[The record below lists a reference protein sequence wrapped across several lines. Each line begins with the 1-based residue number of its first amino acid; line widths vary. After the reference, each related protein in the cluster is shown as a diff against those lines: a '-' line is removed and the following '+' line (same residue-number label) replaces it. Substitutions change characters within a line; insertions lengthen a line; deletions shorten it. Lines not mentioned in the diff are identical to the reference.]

1 MGKHLEENSKDK
13 FIFDTSAFLRI
24 ESIYLLDTVTDL
36 FSIITTLS
44 VLRELENFARH
55 EDRLGIIA
63 KRVLLKRNRFF
74 LKEAAITERLEYVS
88 SIDEELF
95 NFAFNENITLI
106 TDDLKLLRHTTG
118 KIKRAFSTYFLTD
131 FVYAG
136 MFTKEEALVKL
147 EEMRDI
153 RDWQENII
161 YLSTKGV
168 LENIED

>member
-1 MGKHLEENSKDK
+1 M
-13 FIFDTSAFLRI
+13 
-24 ESIYLLDTVTDL
+24 DTVTDL

-74 LKEAAITERLEYVS
+74 LKEAAIT
-88 SIDEELF
+88 
-95 NFAFNENITLI
+95 
-106 TDDLKLLRHTTG
+106 DDLKLLRHTTG
-118 KIKRAFSTYFLTD
+118 KIKRGFSTYFLTD